1 MPEEVKKIVLPIGN
15 EGKENTVI
23 TPTEGDKTNITTDLV
38 IGKDTFKVNTEG
50 NAIDDKG
57 VVIKTKVELEQL
69 KTIAAQPV
77 VTNEESVII
86 LDAENKEITY
96 KLDKDGNAL
105 NSDGSIFKTKSE
117 RSTLDEVPVTS
128 DDELSIEE
136 LQKLTGVTPM
146 DNNGVPLVYENTK
159 EGLTKYTL
167 DTATILGEQYAKDE
181 QNKLIQAYPIL
192 QDVIN
197 HLVINNGNLEGFN
210 KQTSYDSIVL
220 DKNNKDQLGYI
231 IIEERLAK
239 GDSKEQANTYLN
251 YLTADNKLF
260 EGAIAAK
267 DYLVGKETELRTRQQ
282 KQLDDIRLRDLDTEK
297 QYWLSVKAKLDSGKL
312 NIGNKTYTIPKT
324 IKIIENGKPV
334 MKSSNDYMDYI
345 SKPLIYNI
353 DGVNNTMTHN
363 QYDLYMEKINLV
375 KTGQNIDNDM
385 FDSYRRFTKGDLTQF
400 IEEQILNSEV
410 KKIRVLKSQ
419 TSNSARPNVNTNTG
433 KILLPVK

>member
-1 MPEEVKKIVLPIGN
+1 
-15 EGKENTVI
+15 
-23 TPTEGDKTNITTDLV
+23 
-38 IGKDTFKVNTEG
+38 
-50 NAIDDKG
+50 
-57 VVIKTKVELEQL
+57 
-69 KTIAAQPV
+69 
-77 VTNEESVII
+77 
-86 LDAENKEITY
+86 
-96 KLDKDGNAL
+96 
-105 NSDGSIFKTKSE
+105 
-117 RSTLDEVPVTS
+117 
-128 DDELSIEE
+128 
-136 LQKLTGVTPM
+136 M